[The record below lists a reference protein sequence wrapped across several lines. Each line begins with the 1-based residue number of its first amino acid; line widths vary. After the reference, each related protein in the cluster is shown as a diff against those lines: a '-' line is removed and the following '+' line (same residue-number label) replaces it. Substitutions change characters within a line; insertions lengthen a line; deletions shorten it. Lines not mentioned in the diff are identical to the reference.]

1 MDRMPR
7 PSRPRFDG
15 WRIVA
20 ALAVTETVSFGVLF
34 YAFTVFVE
42 PMRAELGWSTATIS
56 GAFSLGLVAS
66 GLVAPLVGRWVD
78 RHGTRALM
86 TVGSLAAALGVA
98 LWSQVTT
105 PLAFYLVWL
114 WLGLAGAMV
123 LYEPA
128 FALIAVWF
136 ERRRSAALTL
146 LTFVAGFASVIFIPL
161 AGLLVAQLGWREA
174 LLVFAGVLL
183 VVTVPPHALLLRR
196 SPADVGQQVDG
207 GDAPTGP
214 QQRRRPTPSMPA
226 ADAFATT
233 TYLRLTFA
241 FSVSMA
247 VIMALGVH
255 LVPLLTRRGLDPLEA
270 AAMAGAIGLVALP
283 GRLVFTPL
291 GSVLPRGLVTA
302 AIFVAQALGVLALLV
317 VDGAWGVWT
326 FVVLYG
332 AGFGAI
338 TPARAALVAE
348 AFGPRAYGT
357 IAGRM
362 MFVGTAA
369 RAAAPLAFGALVSVG
384 LTDAVGLGLTL
395 ALLAAAAVAVAPVG
409 LGERR

>member
-1 MDRMPR
+1 M
-7 PSRPRFDG
+7 
-15 WRIVA
+15 VA
-20 ALAVTETVSFGVLF
+20 ALALTETVSFGVLF

-42 PMRAELGWSTATIS
+42 PMRSELGWSTATIS
-56 GAFSLGLVAS
+56 GAFSVGLVAA
-66 GLVAPLVGRWVD
+66 GLMAPLVGRWVD
-78 RHGTRALM
+78 RHGARGLM
-86 TVGSLAAALGVA
+86 TLGSLASAAGVA
-98 LWSQVTT
+98 MWSQVSS
-105 PLAFYLVWL
+105 PFAFYLVWL
-114 WLGLAGAMV
+114 WLGIASAMV

-161 AGLLVAQLGWREA
+161 SALLVERLGWREA
-174 LLVFAGVLL
+174 LLALAGMLL
-183 VVTVPPHALLLRR
+183 VVTVPPHAWLLRR
-196 SPADVGQQVDG
+196 SPADVGQEVDG
-207 GDAPTGP
+207 GAREGDAP
-214 QQRRRPTPSMPA
+214 RRRPPAPSMDA
-226 ADAFATT
+226 GDAFATPT
-233 TYLRLTFA
+233 FARLTFA

-247 VIMALGVH
+247 VIMALAVH

-270 AAMAGAIGLVALP
+270 AAAAGAIGLVVLP

-302 AIFVAQALGVLALLV
+302 AIFAAQALGVLALLL
-317 VDGAWGVWT
+317 VDGAWGVWA
-326 FVVLYG
+326 FVALYG

-348 AFGPRAYGT
+348 AFGARAYGA

-362 MFVGTAA
+362 MLVGTAA

-384 LTDAVGLGLTL
+384 VSDAVGLVLAL
-395 ALLAAAAVAVAPVG
+395 ALLLAAAVAVAPVG
-409 LGERR
+409 RSRPCRDADPSARR

>member
-1 MDRMPR
+1 M
-7 PSRPRFDG
+7 
-15 WRIVA
+15 VA
-20 ALAVTETVSFGVLF
+20 ALALTETVSFGVLF

-42 PMRAELGWSTATIS
+42 PMRADLGWSTATIS
-56 GAFSLGLVAS
+56 GAFSVGLVAA
-66 GLVAPLVGRWVD
+66 GLMAPLVGRWVD
-78 RHGTRALM
+78 RHGTRGLM
-86 TVGSLAAALGVA
+86 TLGSLAAAAGVA
-98 LWSQVTT
+98 MWSQVAS
-105 PLAFYLVWL
+105 PIALYLVWL
-114 WLGLAGAMV
+114 WLGIASAMV

-161 AGLLVAQLGWREA
+161 AALLVERLGWREA
-174 LLVFAGVLL
+174 LLVLAGLLL
-183 VVTVPPHALLLRR
+183 VVTVPPHAWLLRR
-196 SPADVGQQVDG
+196 SPADVGQEVDG
-207 GDAPTGP
+207 GPPPGDTPPRRAPA
-214 QQRRRPTPSMPA
+214 PSMDA
-226 ADAFATT
+226 VEAFATAT
-233 TYLRLTFA
+233 FARLTFA

-270 AAMAGAIGLVALP
+270 AAAVGAIGLVALP

-291 GSVLPRGLVTA
+291 GSVAPRGLVTA
-302 AIFVAQALGVLALLV
+302 AIFATQALGVMALLL
-317 VDGAWGVWT
+317 VDAAWGVWA
-326 FVVLYG
+326 FVALYG

-348 AFGPRAYGT
+348 AFGARAYGA

-362 MFVGTAA
+362 MLVGTAA

-384 LTDAVGLGLTL
+384 LPDAVGLVLAL
-395 ALLAAAAVAVAPVG
+395 ALLLAAAVAVAPVG
-409 LGERR
+409 RTRHRRDADPTALR